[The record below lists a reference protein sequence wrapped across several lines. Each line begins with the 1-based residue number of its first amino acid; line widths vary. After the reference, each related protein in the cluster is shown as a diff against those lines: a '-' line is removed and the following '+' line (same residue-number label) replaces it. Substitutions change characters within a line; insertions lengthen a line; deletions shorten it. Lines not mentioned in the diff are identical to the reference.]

1 MSHKFEEGKDLIID
15 AVVEKLQKNLDGKQA
30 TCCAEFARQFF
41 ATVALDDLHDW
52 SLDDLSGMVMNF
64 WSLIQRRKPG
74 EAKIRIYHPELEQ
87 DGWKKNHTVLEVI
100 CDDMPFLV
108 NSLRMVVNRMHL
120 GLHWIIHMGGVRL
133 TRGKDN
139 EVTTIL
145 PRQGSV
151 VSDAITEAPIFLIID
166 RLEISII
173 PVSLFL

>member
-100 CDDMPFLV
+100 CDTKCIIWIYIS
-108 NSLRMVVNRMHL
+108 NNNTISNRNRAWIVV
-120 GLHWIIHMGGVRL
+120 
-133 TRGKDN
+133 
-139 EVTTIL
+139 
-145 PRQGSV
+145 
-151 VSDAITEAPIFLIID
+151 
-166 RLEISII
+166 EISILHFTNHTSNDI
-173 PVSLFL
+173 